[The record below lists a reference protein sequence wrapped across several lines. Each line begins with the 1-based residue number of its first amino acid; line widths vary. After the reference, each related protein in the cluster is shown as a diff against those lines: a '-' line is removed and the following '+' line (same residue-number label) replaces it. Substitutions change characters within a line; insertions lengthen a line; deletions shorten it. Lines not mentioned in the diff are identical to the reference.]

1 MCAPPRPLRRLTSH
15 QMRWAPVVLAPVV
28 LGLSGVM
35 ASTQTV
41 QAQHAVEAT
50 EQAHIRL
57 VLEGTWPAE
66 LAEGLTRDLRASLR
80 ERGIAMEVG
89 ESSETQSLARVR
101 IDAAGL
107 ATLSLR
113 IVVEDAL
120 TRKIVERAM
129 SLEGVPPDVWSVLVS
144 AAADELLR
152 ASWVELS
159 MPDAPPPAQEVPRVV
174 EEAIASSV
182 APPAVGDGAWGL
194 GVAATA
200 VISEG
205 ANFLGARL
213 ALSQASLAPLTFTLG
228 LGAAGMIPMQSARAR
243 MDAVWLFVDVET
255 AIELLPRTRGFAA
268 RETSQQLRL
277 SLVLGARGGPLFAQ
291 ATAQSALLEA
301 SDGVATV
308 IVLDGGFRGG
318 LTLFGD
324 TQLTLGALVG
334 APLMGVSL
342 SDGEE
347 DVARLSGITVRA
359 ELGIE
364 VWL

>member
-1 MCAPPRPLRRLTSH
+1 MCAPPPLRRLTSH

-255 AIELLPRTRGFAA
+255 AIELLPRRGDF
-268 RETSQQLRL
+268 RL
-277 SLVLGARGGPLFAQ
+277 SVVLGARGGPLFAQ

-301 SDGVATV
+301 SDGVATA
-308 IVLDGGFRGG
+308 ILLDGGFRGG
-318 LTLFGD
+318 LTLSGN

>member
-1 MCAPPRPLRRLTSH
+1 
-15 QMRWAPVVLAPVV
+15 MRWAPLVLGPVV
-28 LGLSGVM
+28 IGLSVM
-35 ASTQTV
+35 AKAAH
-41 QAQHAVEAT
+41 AQDAVEVT
-50 EQAHIRL
+50 EEAHIRL

-66 LAEGLTRDLRASLR
+66 LAEDLTRDLRASLR

-89 ESSETQSLARVR
+89 ASSETDSLARVR

-120 TRKIVERAM
+120 TRKIVERSM

-159 MPDAPPPAQEVPRVV
+159 MPDAPPPAQEVPQVV
-174 EEAIASSV
+174 EEAIRESV
-182 APPAVGDGAWGL
+182 VPPAQGDGAWGL

-213 ALSQASLAPLTFTLG
+213 ALTQASLAPLTFTLG
-228 LGAAGMIPMQSARAR
+228 LGAAGMIPMESARAR

-255 AIELLPRTRGFAA
+255 AIALLPRTGDF
-268 RETSQQLRL
+268 RL
-277 SLVLGARGGPLFAQ
+277 SVVLGARGGPLFAQ

-301 SDGVATV
+301 SDGVATA
-308 IVLDGGFRGG
+308 ILLDGGFRGG
-318 LTLFGD
+318 LTLSGN

-334 APLMGVSL
+334 APLIGVSL
-342 SDGEE
+342 SDGES

>member
-1 MCAPPRPLRRLTSH
+1 
-15 QMRWAPVVLAPVV
+15 MRWAPVVL
-28 LGLSGVM
+28 GLSMGM
-35 ASTQTV
+35 AKAAR
-41 QAQHAVEAT
+41 AQDAVEAT
-50 EQAHIRL
+50 EEAHIRL
-57 VLEGTWPAE
+57 VLEGSWPAE
-66 LAEGLTRDLRASLR
+66 LAEDLTRDLRASLR
-80 ERGIAMEVG
+80 ERGIAMAVG
-89 ESSETQSLARVR
+89 ASSETESLARVR

-120 TRKIVERAM
+120 TRKIVERSM
-129 SLEGVPPDVWSVLVS
+129 SLEGLPPDVWSVLVS

-159 MPDAPPPAQEVPRVV
+159 MPDAPPPAQEVPQVV
-174 EEAIASSV
+174 EEAIRESV
-182 APPAVGDGAWGL
+182 VPPAQGDGAWGL

-205 ANFLGARL
+205 ASFLGARL
-213 ALSQASLAPLTFTLG
+213 ALTQASLAPLTFTLG
-228 LGAAGMIPMQSARAR
+228 LGAAGMIPMESARAR

-255 AIELLPRTRGFAA
+255 AIALLPRTGDF
-268 RETSQQLRL
+268 RL
-277 SLVLGARGGPLFAQ
+277 SVVLGARGGPLFAQ
-291 ATAQSALLEA
+291 ATAQSASLDA
-301 SDGVATV
+301 SEGVATA
-308 IVLDGGFRGG
+308 ILLDGGFRGG
-318 LTLFGD
+318 LTLSGN

-342 SDGEE
+342 SDGEA

>member
-255 AIELLPRTRGFAA
+255 AIELLPRRGDF
-268 RETSQQLRL
+268 RL
-277 SLVLGARGGPLFAQ
+277 SVVLGARGGPLFAQ